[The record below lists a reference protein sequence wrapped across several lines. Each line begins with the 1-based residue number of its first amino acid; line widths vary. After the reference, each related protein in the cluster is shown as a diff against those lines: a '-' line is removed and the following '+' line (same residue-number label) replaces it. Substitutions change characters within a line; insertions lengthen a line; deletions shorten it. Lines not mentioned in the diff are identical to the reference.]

1 MDIVLG
7 SLFVCAV
14 LTVVWIF
21 IHKISTARQK
31 KLTTAINNAIID
43 LYEDGYITPAGMGK
57 SPRVKLAKGKSH
69 VGVLHTEILKLGF
82 PKNTK
87 NLTAKSFHNNL
98 YKSLPVLR
106 QLALDAG
113 DTVDTISSPKM
124 RIAGQSNADVVALI
138 PLVIFGDLEAT
149 RGPENP
155 SYEGDTTY
163 AGAAAFGTPS
173 HDDNGGGND
182 GGSGGGDSSG
192 GSSGDGGG
200 GGGGE

>member
-1 MDIVLG
+1 MDILLGSMGVLG
-7 SLFVCAV
+7 V
-14 LTVVWIF
+14 LAFAWIF
-21 IHKISTARQK
+21 NYKIGTARQK
-31 KLTTAINNAIID
+31 KLTAAINNAIID

-57 SPRVKLAKGKSH
+57 NPRVKLAKGKSH
-69 VGVLHTEILKLGF
+69 VGALHTEILKLGF

-87 NLTAKSFHNNL
+87 NLTAKNFHDNL

-106 QLALDAG
+106 QLARDAG
-113 DTVDTISSPKM
+113 DTVDTISTPKM

-138 PLVIFGDLEAT
+138 PLVIFGDLEAI

-163 AGAAAFGTPS
+163 AGAAAFGTHS
-173 HDDNGGGND
+173 HDDNSGGHD
-182 GGSGGGDSSG
+182 GGGGDSSG
-192 GSSGDGGG
+192 GSGGDGGG